1 MAIAD
6 LRLGDRAAAE
16 LALGALSKSLDRL
29 IADGVERYG
38 VYKLRAQVLALRG
51 DADGAMRAL
60 RHAADLGW
68 RESIDAEH
76 DPAFASLQSRS
87 DFRSLIERTGKD
99 NLQMRQK
106 FSPSSG

>member
-1 MAIAD
+1 M
-6 LRLGDRAAAE
+6 
-16 LALGALSKSLDRL
+16 
-29 IADGVERYG
+29 
-38 VYKLRAQVLALRG
+38 LALRG

-76 DPAFASLQSRS
+76 DPAFGSLQSRS

-106 FSPSSG
+106 FSPSAGEQPSPAARRFSRAGLARRHLQA